1 MNKKAN
7 LRGSSALRTVK
18 SATNV
23 AQYENTKIKNR
34 IKEVRQIEAN
44 KAHHNAEN

>member
-1 MNKKAN
+1 MGKKAK

-18 SATNV
+18 SATNISK
-23 AQYENTKIKNR
+23 YENTKITNR

-44 KAHHNAEN
+44 KAHENAEN